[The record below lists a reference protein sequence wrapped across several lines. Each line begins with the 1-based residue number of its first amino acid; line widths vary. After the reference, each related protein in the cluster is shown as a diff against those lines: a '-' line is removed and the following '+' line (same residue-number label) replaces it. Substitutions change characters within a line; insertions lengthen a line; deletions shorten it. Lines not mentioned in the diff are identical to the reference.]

1 MNYVRLFASI
11 LAWALLASST
21 LEFARAEEV
30 AFEFDG
36 DEYFLRGDEA
46 GIREYLTK
54 GETFETWNTLISVRG
69 FQGSDDARAFAF
81 ALVKNAKASGP
92 NARGQVM
99 ENAEAGSYI
108 ADFLLFSEKGTKPF
122 FAEWNLWRVE
132 KNGDGLQAVQYARRF
147 YQIDENTSKELIAAR
162 EKIVPQLAIL
172 EVPE

>member
-1 MNYVRLFASI
+1 
-11 LAWALLASST
+11 
-21 LEFARAEEV
+21 
-30 AFEFDG
+30 
-36 DEYFLRGDEA
+36 
-46 GIREYLTK
+46 
-54 GETFETWNTLISVRG
+54 
-69 FQGSDDARAFAF
+69 
-81 ALVKNAKASGP
+81 
-92 NARGQVM
+92 M